1 MGYIIGNTIVGNNY
15 QKNNTKKLVTSN
27 LEEEF
32 KAATEGV
39 SSNVPIKVDPV
50 DPVSSVSF
58 TKIGDRIIKRGS
70 TLDVTRNA
78 PLFNDPRYTSSTLA
92 IPTDDRTLHGL
103 YRFFADTDPIV
114 GAAIR
119 IHTELPVANLQL
131 GECEDSGVQA
141 HFEEMADRINLIR
154 TITDGVKEYWTIGND
169 YFFGAWNEKDYMW
182 DQFTLLNPDYVKVES
197 TWLNQKPLIKLIPDE
212 SLKKIVQTRSPD
224 FLYKQLS
231 PEIIRYVLYNNEIP
245 LHPNNVFIL
254 SHDKAPYEV
263 KGKSIIKRLLKI
275 LMYEDRLQQAQ
286 FAIATRHIVPLTVVK
301 VGDPNSLAED
311 HYVTYKD
318 SNNTLFVETF
328 EDIWNRLDGQVIF
341 TDGGKEIKDI
351 RHHNLCTQTVDE
363 NGIYKWSKIDYILR
377 HRTPEDML
385 KISTPVGTLTMTTS
399 HGLMWVNP
407 ETGVYEHVTPE
418 ELLKRTNPTIISHN
432 IFNYSI
438 DSNTIFG
445 QKLTTDL
452 AYFIGLWTADGYI
465 RRGSSLQ
472 LRVSNTNQ
480 QIVNT
485 LFKSSCFEYVSI
497 YRRKNRNELCCYCKN
512 PDLANEL
519 DNYYSSCK
527 KTGNEKLPNELLFNA
542 SSEVVGALFAG
553 IFDGDGNVSKR
564 GKIVVST
571 SQSRHY
577 SHMLSLALLAKGI
590 VTKVSMRIRKPR
602 IIKGRTKTTIFEPV
616 YDVSIVGQYRRKFVN
631 LVLPFVQH
639 DLKKE
644 RLEALSND
652 LKCQN
657 VDVHDIDS
665 NLLSDD
671 DRIYGEKV
679 KSYYDRTKK
688 RISINILHNLS
699 ETDSLSKLKNLFGVA
714 VKNIEEVT
722 CDSTY
727 VYDLMLEKDSAHCYL
742 AAGEGWVQTSNT
754 GWVPEQSELESLRD
768 MFAAWELDPNFCYD
782 EETECLTKDGWIHYT
797 KLTPQTEIAT
807 FNSKTNA
814 IEYQR
819 PSVINIQDYVGDMIH
834 FESLGI
840 DIKVTPNH
848 RMWVKRGNEE
858 WGIKLAEEVERRDQ
872 FRAVVDGYEG
882 DDLPEYLE
890 IAGKHVKT
898 EDWFEFA
905 GWYLSEGSSYFEK
918 EWNCNYSVTITQKKK
933 HTQNIIRELFERLP
947 WSWNLHGKNF
957 TINNKQ
963 FATFVVSEF
972 GKGSNNKR
980 VPRWMLNAKRPLLDI
995 LLKAWL
1001 AGDGHQW
1008 QKKDGDTFMVGASV
1022 SEQLVDDMQEVA
1034 FKLGYATKK
1043 STRTNSYRVNNN
1055 GDKVYVRENGDKYY
1069 DIHILHISKGKKLSY
1084 PRVPRRS
1091 EQVSLNIPVDF
1102 DVPKVGKRVDWYNI
1116 DLRSLFEQCGGVAST
1131 VAKVLKVDKGTVC
1144 SQLKKLGI
1152 ERKKAG
1158 SGKVKDGISHESK
1171 HTVREQYN
1179 GKIWCVTVPNGII
1192 VTRRKGK
1199 VAVQGQ
1205 SIFYHYGINV
1215 EFYGSTGKILPVGP
1229 EFDRVYKLKFIG
1241 LGIHEQLMTGAGGS
1255 YAQAYANLEIQ
1266 RQRYLNLQLKIDQM
1280 VHVGWFKTVSEM
1292 CGFYRISQP
1301 VVGNYYRG
1309 KKYGS
1314 VRDAGKDLMKQY
1326 SGIRDYQDNK
1336 DFREFFY
1343 KKAQELKNQE
1353 LTQRREYIYPKL
1365 DWGAMS
1371 ATNDENYKNWIKWL
1385 KEKVPWMVDEALL
1398 ARISRLDIT
1407 AQEKAYFRD
1416 IERRKRRE
1424 TEIIRKGLAPWVQEK
1439 KSQGPIAGDFGEP
1452 TSMDIGIPGGMPEAP
1467 PAGGGLSAPEAPIGA
1482 GGPPE
1487 GGAAAGE
1494 APAPPPTAASR
1505 HADTLEKLSSEMFN
1519 EMKSEVDITLS
1530 ENRPF
1535 LVEHATIDAVV
1546 GKNPV
1551 VK

>member
-301 VGDPNSLAED
+301 VGD
-311 HYVTYKD
+311 
-318 SNNTLFVETF
+318 
-328 EDIWNRLDGQVIF
+328 
-341 TDGGKEIKDI
+341 
-351 RHHNLCTQTVDE
+351 
-363 NGIYKWSKIDYILR
+363 
-377 HRTPEDML
+377 
-385 KISTPVGTLTMTTS
+385 
-399 HGLMWVNP
+399 
-407 ETGVYEHVTPE
+407 
-418 ELLKRTNPTIISHN
+418 
-432 IFNYSI
+432 
-438 DSNTIFG
+438 
-445 QKLTTDL
+445 
-452 AYFIGLWTADGYI
+452 
-465 RRGSSLQ
+465 
-472 LRVSNTNQ
+472 
-480 QIVNT
+480 
-485 LFKSSCFEYVSI
+485 
-497 YRRKNRNELCCYCKN
+497 
-512 PDLANEL
+512 
-519 DNYYSSCK
+519 
-527 KTGNEKLPNELLFNA
+527 
-542 SSEVVGALFAG
+542 
-553 IFDGDGNVSKR
+553 
-564 GKIVVST
+564 
-571 SQSRHY
+571 
-577 SHMLSLALLAKGI
+577 
-590 VTKVSMRIRKPR
+590 
-602 IIKGRTKTTIFEPV
+602 
-616 YDVSIVGQYRRKFVN
+616 
-631 LVLPFVQH
+631 
-639 DLKKE
+639 
-644 RLEALSND
+644 
-652 LKCQN
+652 
-657 VDVHDIDS
+657 
-665 NLLSDD
+665 
-671 DRIYGEKV
+671 
-679 KSYYDRTKK
+679 
-688 RISINILHNLS
+688 
-699 ETDSLSKLKNLFGVA
+699 
-714 VKNIEEVT
+714 
-722 CDSTY
+722 
-727 VYDLMLEKDSAHCYL
+727 
-742 AAGEGWVQTSNT
+742 SNT
-754 GWVPEQSELESLRD
+754 GWIPEQSELESLRD

-782 EETECLTKDGWIHYT
+782 EETECLTKDGWVHYT

-814 IEYQR
+814 VEYQR

-848 RMWVKRGNEE
+848 RMWLKRDNEE

-890 IAGKHVKT
+890 IAGKQVKT

-918 EWNCNYSVTITQKKK
+918 EWNCNYSVTITQKKG

-1091 EQVSLNIPVDF
+1091 ERVSLNIPVDF
-1102 DVPKVGKRVDWYNI
+1102 DVPKVGKRVDWSNI

-1158 SGKVKDGISHESK
+1158 SGKVKDGVSHESE
-1171 HTVREQYN
+1171 HMIREQYN

-1467 PAGGGLSAPEAPIGA
+1467 PAGGGLSAPEAPIGV

-1519 EMKSEVDITLS
+1519 EMKSEIDITLS